1 MPTELQGVQIACCT
15 QGGMCCWSAAETVD
29 NRLLMRQH
37 HVQVRTRE
45 HQLSDE
51 VLLDIQLPIAALAGH
66 AGDAHGDVAFQLLDT
81 PGPNESGAVPRRT
94 LGLSLAYPPCRGCA
108 SRFSAKA
115 EWHILQFSRGRSC

>member
-1 MPTELQGVQIACCT
+1 MPTELQGVQISCCT
-15 QGGMCCWSAAETVD
+15 QGGMCRWQQRPLTT
-29 NRLLMRQH
+29 RLLMRQH

-81 PGPNESGAVPRRT
+81 PGPNESGAVPRGT
-94 LGLSLAYPPCRGCA
+94 PGLSPAYPPCRGCA
-108 SRFSAKA
+108 SRSSAKA
-115 EWHILQFSRGRSC
+115 EWHVLQFPSGGSC